1 MATLSSS
8 IVKTGV
14 ATMREVEEALARQ
27 VIYGGDLVT
36 NLLELAPI
44 SEPELTLLLA
54 ESYSLMGAPPGELP
68 VTPDE
73 VLRLVPGDLA
83 LRHVFYPLSE
93 SGGSLTIAVSEPLPP
108 DVEGDLAFSLSV
120 QISQRV
126 APLVRIRQA
135 IARDYGMPL
144 DRRLLRLV
152 AKLEGRPDPSPSSI
166 PDRFISAD
174 VGFPKLPRPA
184 SVPPMGYPM
193 ITTVATMRSSDP
205 LMPAVP
211 SPPDLA
217 PAPSRKEAPPPMRR
231 PTEPPPT
238 EAPGEMRVSTL
249 IARHSPAEGTTRA
262 RQSSAPPR
270 WLQNNTPRRERG
282 RKRHRGPFTAALAEQ
297 DLMDADSR
305 EDVIGAF
312 FDFASQFFE
321 YSAIFALQGD
331 IAEGRDADGPG
342 ANRNQIRAVG
352 IPMDLPSS
360 LATAKN
366 SGSFQ
371 LTMLGR
377 DGLDLSLTKDLKR
390 KAGRIVL
397 LLPIELRGRCLLV
410 LYGDHGNAD
419 VTLED
424 IGDVIA
430 FAPLVTSA
438 FERLIVKKKLAARRD
453 VAAGTDPNLTPLP
466 LTELR
471 RKRKARLPPI
481 EQRVQALARALDATP
496 AAPSVSPSTLDDTP
510 QAKSLVPPAPL
521 TQMPPTGSESPVAK
535 ARIEPEAPA
544 TASASPHGRRKH
556 GTADYVSPVHGS
568 REPQSAAAPLTA
580 SPSTAHESPQAKSV
594 DEARPNTPG
603 ESPLG
608 KARVATVTAMPV
620 SSAPVVAIGKTS
632 TPPQGTPKAMHPH
645 VHGEDQ
651 PFPLTRRTPSGRVL
665 PSESRPISSRTD
677 PEAIDKGWDLESNPR
692 AQSNPFSQVDREV
705 KSDVGHE
712 APLAPASRQ
721 LAVPPRAPNP
731 RQDPKDRLLPSVMID
746 IDADCRALVARLMN
760 NDRAAVERLVEIGVP
775 AVSILVSQFPGPLD
789 PVKLRRFAEPDSR
802 ASECG
807 LVLETIV
814 EIGSVAIPFLV
825 VRTAD
830 RDPVVRR
837 WATWILG
844 ELPTPDAARAVAR
857 RFGDEDTEVRRAALA
872 AGRMMQADV
881 EARTALRD
889 GLATLAAEPTQP
901 PDVRHGNIEAMAALR
916 DPRAVPRLVPLV
928 GNSNPAIARS
938 AHWALVTLAR
948 QDFEYDT
955 KKWTVWWHKH
965 SDKNRIEW
973 LIDALTH
980 EVQEI
985 RRSAGEELKTITK
998 EYFGY
1003 YEDLPPSERAGAQR
1017 QYREWWETKGKA
1029 RFR

>member
-1 MATLSSS
+1 
-8 IVKTGV
+8 
-14 ATMREVEEALARQ
+14 
-27 VIYGGDLVT
+27 
-36 NLLELAPI
+36 
-44 SEPELTLLLA
+44 
-54 ESYSLMGAPPGELP
+54 
-68 VTPDE
+68 
-73 VLRLVPGDLA
+73 
-83 LRHVFYPLSE
+83 
-93 SGGSLTIAVSEPLPP
+93 
-108 DVEGDLAFSLSV
+108 
-120 QISQRV
+120 
-126 APLVRIRQA
+126 
-135 IARDYGMPL
+135 
-144 DRRLLRLV
+144 
-152 AKLEGRPDPSPSSI
+152 
-166 PDRFISAD
+166 
-174 VGFPKLPRPA
+174 
-184 SVPPMGYPM
+184 
-193 ITTVATMRSSDP
+193 
-205 LMPAVP
+205 
-211 SPPDLA
+211 
-217 PAPSRKEAPPPMRR
+217 
-231 PTEPPPT
+231 
-238 EAPGEMRVSTL
+238 
-249 IARHSPAEGTTRA
+249 
-262 RQSSAPPR
+262 
-270 WLQNNTPRRERG
+270 
-282 RKRHRGPFTAALAEQ
+282 
-297 DLMDADSR
+297 MDADSR

-342 ANRNQIRAVG
+342 ANRNQIRAIG
-352 IPMDLPSS
+352 IPLDLPSS

-377 DGLDLSLTKDLKR
+377 EGLDLSLTKDLKR
-390 KAGRIVL
+390 KPGRIVL
-397 LLPIELRGRCLLV
+397 LLPIELRGRCVLL

-430 FAPLVTSA
+430 FAPLVTAA

-496 AAPSVSPSTLDDTP
+496 APPSVSPSTVDDTP
-510 QAKSLVPPAPL
+510 QAKSMVPAPPV

-535 ARIEPEAPA
+535 ARVETGPT
-544 TASASPHGRRKH
+544 TASASPEAQRRR
-556 GTADYVSPVHGS
+556 GTADYVSPLRGK
-568 REPQSAAAPLTA
+568 REPESAAAPLTA

-594 DEARPNTPG
+594 DDPRPNTPG

-608 KARVATVTAMPV
+608 KARVATVSSLPAP
-620 SSAPVVAIGKTS
+620 SAPVVPVGKVS
-632 TPPQGTPKAMHPH
+632 TPPQGTPRALHPH
-645 VHGEDQ
+645 LHGEDQ

-665 PSESRPISSRTD
+665 PPDGKPISSRTD

-692 AQSNPFSQVDREV
+692 AHSRPFSQVDREV

-721 LAVPPRAPNP
+721 LAVPPRAPFP

-760 NDRAAVERLVEIGVP
+760 GDRAAVERLVEIGVP

-789 PVKLRRFAEPDSR
+789 PMKLRRFAEPEAR

-872 AGRMMQADV
+872 AGRMMQSDV

-916 DPRAVPRLVPLV
+916 DPRAVPRLIPLV

-973 LIDALTH
+973 LIESLTH

-985 RRSAGEELKTITK
+985 RRAAGEELKTLTK